1 MLLDLRKSTAVR
13 LLTGADGSARVE
25 VATTLTSLSE
35 RRRWSCECPFNVS
48 LGTEVLPLSRSNFTR
63 LGHLSGLESMGLRV
77 GGSELL
83 SEFVSRG
90 KVSDGSS
97 FGGRDLSPENNKKLY
112 QSHVEDQAEK
122 ITPPSKD
129 RQAKMFLAFIPIR
142 FGCITILLNPTF
154 F

>member
-35 RRRWSCECPFNVS
+35 RSRWSFECPLSVS

-90 KVSDGSS
+90 NVSEGSS
-97 FGGRDLSPENNKKLY
+97 FGGRDLSPANNKMLC
-112 QSHVEDQAEK
+112 QSWVGDEAEK
-122 ITPPSKD
+122 ITIPSTDKQS
-129 RQAKMFLAFIPIR
+129 RIVPLFLAFILVR
-142 FGCITILLNPTF
+142 FHNH
-154 F
+154 